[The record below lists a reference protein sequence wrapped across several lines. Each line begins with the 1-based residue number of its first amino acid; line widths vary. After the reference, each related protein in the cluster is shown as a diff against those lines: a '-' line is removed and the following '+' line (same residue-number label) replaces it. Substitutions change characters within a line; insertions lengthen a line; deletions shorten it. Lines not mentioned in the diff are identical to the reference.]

1 MWPSD
6 LNHGGVLTS
15 HGVTNRLLLGFKTTK
30 ASSPFKLGLATKIR
44 PPQTAWNSKMGVL

>member
-30 ASSPFKLGLATKIR
+30 ASSQFKLGLAIKKQNPTD
-44 PPQTAWNSKMGVL
+44 SFEF